1 MQVTINTIRDA
12 HNRIN
17 NHILKTPVESS
28 SEMNENSGVELYFKC
43 ENLQRSGSFKIRG
56 AVNAVFCLSDNEAN
70 KGVVTV
76 SSGNHGAAI
85 SLAAKIR
92 GINAT
97 VVLPKNA
104 LPYKRNLIGN
114 LGANI
119 VECEAQV
126 ESREKTLLKV
136 QNTTGATVIHPYNDY
151 RIMSGQG
158 TVALEF
164 LEELPDLDMVLVPVG
179 GGGLISGIAV
189 AVSKIAP
196 KINVVG
202 SEPALAD
209 DARQSFKKKI
219 LIPSNYPDT
228 VADGLRTSLGTKT
241 YPIILKYVKDIITA
255 PEDKILPTM
264 NLITKNLNDNI
275 EPSSAV
281 PLAALMENKQMFKG
295 KKVGIIISGGNS
307 PSLYNCT

>member
-12 HNRIN
+12 HSRIKT
-17 NHILKTPVESS
+17 HVHKTPVKSS
-28 SEMNENSGVELYFKC
+28 TEINENAGVELYFKC

-56 AVNAVFCLSDNEAN
+56 AVNAVFSLSDKEAN
-70 KGVVTV
+70 NGVVTV
-76 SSGNHGAAI
+76 SSGNHGTAL

-104 LPYKRNLIGN
+104 LPYKRNLIEN
-114 LGANI
+114 LGAKI

-126 ESREKTLLKV
+126 DSREETLLKV
-136 QNTTGATVIHPYNDY
+136 QKATGATVIHPYNDY
-151 RIMSGQG
+151 RIISGQG
-158 TVALEF
+158 TVALEL
-164 LEELPDLDMVLVPVG
+164 LEEVPDLDMVLVPVG

-189 AVSKIAP
+189 AVSEIAP
-196 KINVVG
+196 IINVVG
-202 SEPALAD
+202 VEPALAD
-209 DARQSFKKKI
+209 DARQSFEERK

-241 YPIILKYVKDIITA
+241 FPIILKYVKKIITA
-255 PEDKILPTM
+255 PEQKILPIM
-264 NLITKNLNDNI
+264 NMMTENLKDNI

-281 PLAALMENKQMFKG
+281 PLAALMEKKHMFKE
-295 KKVGIIISGGNS
+295 KKVGIIISGGNYA
-307 PSLYNCT
+307 SL

>member
-17 NHILKTPVESS
+17 THVLKTPVKSNTEI
-28 SEMNENSGVELYFKC
+28 NENAGVELYFKC

-70 KGVVTV
+70 NGVVTV
-76 SSGNHGAAI
+76 SSGNHGTAL

-104 LPYKRNLIGN
+104 LPFKRNLIEN
-114 LGANI
+114 LGAKI

-126 ESREKTLLKV
+126 ESREKTLLEV
-136 QNTTGATVIHPYNDY
+136 QKATGATVIHPYNDY
-151 RIMSGQG
+151 RIISGQG
-158 TVALEF
+158 TVALEL
-164 LEELPDLDMVLVPVG
+164 LEEVPELDMVLVPVG

-189 AVSKIAP
+189 AVAEITP

-202 SEPALAD
+202 AEPALAD
-209 DARQSFKKKI
+209 DARQSFEQKK

-228 VADGLRTSLGTKT
+228 VADGLRTSLGNKT

-255 PEDKILPTM
+255 PEHKILPIM
-264 NLITKNLNDNI
+264 KVMTKNLKDNI

-281 PLAALMENKQMFKG
+281 PLAALIENKHMFKD
-295 KKVGIIISGGNS
+295 KKVGIIISGGNYA
-307 PSLYNCT
+307 SL

>member
-17 NHILKTPVESS
+17 THVLKTPVKSNTEI
-28 SEMNENSGVELYFKC
+28 NENAGVELYFKC

-70 KGVVTV
+70 NGVVTV
-76 SSGNHGAAI
+76 SSGNHGTAL

-104 LPYKRNLIGN
+104 LPFKRNLIEN
-114 LGANI
+114 LGAKI

-126 ESREKTLLKV
+126 ESREKTLLEV
-136 QNTTGATVIHPYNDY
+136 QKATDATVIHPYNDY
-151 RIMSGQG
+151 RIISGQG
-158 TVALEF
+158 TVALEL
-164 LEELPDLDMVLVPVG
+164 LEQVPDLDMVLVPIG

-189 AVSKIAP
+189 AVSEITP

-202 SEPALAD
+202 AEPALAD
-209 DARQSFKKKI
+209 DARQSFEQKK

-228 VADGLRTSLGTKT
+228 VADGLRTSLGIKT
-241 YPIILKYVKDIITA
+241 YPIILKYVKDIITS
-255 PEDKILPTM
+255 PEHKILPIM
-264 NLITKNLNDNI
+264 KVMTKNLKDII

-281 PLAALMENKQMFKG
+281 PLAALIENRQMFKD
-295 KKVGIIISGGNS
+295 KKVGIIISGGNFAS
-307 PSLYNCT
+307 S

>member
-17 NHILKTPVESS
+17 THVLKTPVKSNTEI
-28 SEMNENSGVELYFKC
+28 NENAGVELYFKC

-56 AVNAVFCLSDNEAN
+56 AVNAVLCLSDNEAN
-70 KGVVTV
+70 NGVVTV
-76 SSGNHGAAI
+76 SSGNHGTAL

-104 LPYKRNLIGN
+104 LPFKRNLIEN
-114 LGANI
+114 LGAKI

-126 ESREKTLLKV
+126 ESREKTLLEV
-136 QNTTGATVIHPYNDY
+136 QKATGATVIHPYNDY
-151 RIMSGQG
+151 RIISGQG
-158 TVALEF
+158 TVALEL
-164 LEELPDLDMVLVPVG
+164 LEQVPDLDMVLVPIG

-189 AVSKIAP
+189 AVSEITP

-202 SEPALAD
+202 AEPALAD
-209 DARQSFKKKI
+209 DARQSFEQKK

-228 VADGLRTSLGTKT
+228 VADGLRTSLGIKT
-241 YPIILKYVKDIITA
+241 YPIILKYVNDIITA
-255 PEDKILPTM
+255 PEHKILPIM
-264 NLITKNLNDNI
+264 KVMTKNLKDNI

-281 PLAALMENKQMFKG
+281 PLAALMKKKHMFKE
-295 KKVGIIISGGNS
+295 KKVGIIISGGNYA
-307 PSLYNCT
+307 SL

>member
-12 HNRIN
+12 HSRIKT
-17 NHILKTPVESS
+17 HVHKTPVKSS
-28 SEMNENSGVELYFKC
+28 TEINENAGVELYFKC

-56 AVNAVFCLSDNEAN
+56 AVNAVFSLGEKEAN
-70 KGVVTV
+70 NGVVTV
-76 SSGNHGAAI
+76 SSGNHGTAL

-104 LPYKRNLIGN
+104 LPYKRNLIEN
-114 LGANI
+114 LGAKI

-126 ESREKTLLKV
+126 DSREETLLKV
-136 QNTTGATVIHPYNDY
+136 QKATGATVIHPYNDY
-151 RIMSGQG
+151 RIISGQG
-158 TVALEF
+158 TVALEL
-164 LEELPDLDMVLVPVG
+164 LEEVPDLDMVLVPVG

-189 AVSKIAP
+189 AVSEIAP
-196 KINVVG
+196 IINVVG
-202 SEPALAD
+202 VEPALAD
-209 DARQSFKKKI
+209 DARQSFEERK

-241 YPIILKYVKDIITA
+241 FPIILKYVKKIITA
-255 PEDKILPTM
+255 PEEKILPIM
-264 NLITKNLNDNI
+264 NVMTENLKDNM

-281 PLAALMENKQMFKG
+281 PLAALMEKKHMFKE
-295 KKVGIIISGGNS
+295 KKVGIIISGGNYA
-307 PSLYNCT
+307 SL

>member
-12 HNRIN
+12 HSRIKT
-17 NHILKTPVESS
+17 HVHKTPVKSS
-28 SEMNENSGVELYFKC
+28 TEINENAGVELYFKC

-56 AVNAVFCLSDNEAN
+56 AVNAVFSLGEKEAN
-70 KGVVTV
+70 NGVVTV
-76 SSGNHGAAI
+76 SSGNHGTAL

-104 LPYKRNLIGN
+104 LPYKRNLIEN
-114 LGANI
+114 LGAKI

-126 ESREKTLLKV
+126 DSREETLLKV
-136 QNTTGATVIHPYNDY
+136 QKATGATVIHPYNDY
-151 RIMSGQG
+151 RIISGQG
-158 TVALEF
+158 TVALEL
-164 LEELPDLDMVLVPVG
+164 LEEVPDLDMVLVPVG

-189 AVSKIAP
+189 AVSEIAP
-196 KINVVG
+196 IINVVG
-202 SEPALAD
+202 VEPALAD
-209 DARQSFKKKI
+209 DARQSFEERK

-241 YPIILKYVKDIITA
+241 FPIILKYVKKIITA
-255 PEDKILPTM
+255 PEEKILPIM
-264 NLITKNLNDNI
+264 NVMTENLKDNI

-281 PLAALMENKQMFKG
+281 PLAALMEKKHMFKE
-295 KKVGIIISGGNS
+295 KKVGIIISGGNYA
-307 PSLYNCT
+307 SL

>member
-17 NHILKTPVESS
+17 AHILKTPVKSS
-28 SEMNENSGVELYFKC
+28 TEINEYAGVELYFKC

-56 AVNAVFCLSDNEAN
+56 AVNAVLSLSDNKAN
-70 KGVVTV
+70 NGVVTV
-76 SSGNHGAAI
+76 SSGNHGTAL

-104 LPYKRNLIGN
+104 SSYKRNLIEN
-114 LGANI
+114 LGAKI
-119 VECEAQV
+119 VECEARV
-126 ESREKTLLKV
+126 ESREKTLLEV
-136 QNTTGATVIHPYNDY
+136 QDATGATVIHPYNDY
-151 RIMSGQG
+151 KIMSGQG

-164 LEELPDLDMVLVPVG
+164 LEQKPDLDIVLVPIG

-189 AVSKIAP
+189 AASEISP

-202 SEPALAD
+202 TEPELAD
-209 DARQSFKKKI
+209 DARQSFAKKK

-228 VADGLRTSLGTKT
+228 VADGLRTSLGEKT

-255 PEDKILPTM
+255 PEQNILPTM
-264 NLITKNLNDNI
+264 YLIAKTLKDNI

-281 PLAALMENKQMFKG
+281 PLAALIENKQMFKD
-295 KKVGIIISGGNS
+295 KKVGIIISGGNY
-307 PSLYNCT
+307 PL

>member
-17 NHILKTPVESS
+17 NYILKTPVKSNTEI
-28 SEMNENSGVELYFKC
+28 NKYAGVELYFKC

-70 KGVVTV
+70 NGVVTV
-76 SSGNHGAAI
+76 SSGNHGTAL

-104 LPYKRNLIGN
+104 LPFKRNLIEN
-114 LGANI
+114 LGAKI

-126 ESREKTLLKV
+126 ESREKTLLEV
-136 QNTTGATVIHPYNDY
+136 QKATGATVIHPYNDY
-151 RIMSGQG
+151 RIISGQG
-158 TVALEF
+158 TVALEL
-164 LEELPDLDMVLVPVG
+164 LEQVPDLDMVLVPIG

-189 AVSKIAP
+189 AVSEITP

-202 SEPALAD
+202 AEPALAD
-209 DARQSFKKKI
+209 DARQSFEQKK

-228 VADGLRTSLGTKT
+228 VADGLRTSLGNKT
-241 YPIILKYVKDIITA
+241 YPIILKYVEDIITA
-255 PEDKILPTM
+255 PEHKILPIM
-264 NLITKNLNDNI
+264 KMMTKNLKDNI

-281 PLAALMENKQMFKG
+281 PLAALIENKHMFKD
-295 KKVGIIISGGNS
+295 KKVGIIISGGNFTS
-307 PSLYNCT
+307 S

>member
-17 NHILKTPVESS
+17 NYVLKTPVKSNTEI
-28 SEMNENSGVELYFKC
+28 NKYAGVELYFKC

-70 KGVVTV
+70 NGVVTV
-76 SSGNHGAAI
+76 SSGNHGTAL

-97 VVLPKNA
+97 VVLPKNS
-104 LPYKRNLIGN
+104 LPFKRNLIEK
-114 LGANI
+114 LGAKI

-126 ESREKTLLKV
+126 ESREKTLLEV
-136 QNTTGATVIHPYNDY
+136 QKATGATVIHPYNDY
-151 RIMSGQG
+151 QIISGQG
-158 TVALEF
+158 TVVLEF
-164 LEELPDLDMVLVPVG
+164 LEEVPELDMVLVPIG

-189 AVSKIAP
+189 AVAGITP

-202 SEPALAD
+202 AEPALAD
-209 DARQSFKKKI
+209 DARQSFEQKQ

-228 VADGLRTSLGTKT
+228 VADGLRTSLGNKT

-255 PEDKILPTM
+255 PEHNILPIM
-264 NLITKNLNDNI
+264 KVMTKNLKDNI

-281 PLAALMENKQMFKG
+281 PLAALIENKQMFKD
-295 KKVGIIISGGNS
+295 KKVGIIISGGNFAS
-307 PSLYNCT
+307 S

>member
-17 NHILKTPVESS
+17 AHILKTPVKSS
-28 SEMNENSGVELYFKC
+28 TEINEYAGVELYFKC

-56 AVNAVFCLSDNEAN
+56 AVNAVLSLSDNKAN
-70 KGVVTV
+70 NGVVTV
-76 SSGNHGAAI
+76 SSGNHGTAL

-104 LPYKRNLIGN
+104 SSYKRNLIEN
-114 LGANI
+114 LGAKI
-119 VECEAQV
+119 VECEARV
-126 ESREKTLLKV
+126 ESREKTLLEV
-136 QNTTGATVIHPYNDY
+136 QDATGATVIHPYNDY
-151 RIMSGQG
+151 KIMSGQG

-164 LEELPDLDMVLVPVG
+164 LKQKPDLDIVLVPIG

-189 AVSKIAP
+189 AASEISP

-202 SEPALAD
+202 TEPELAD
-209 DARQSFKKKI
+209 DARQSFAKKK

-228 VADGLRTSLGTKT
+228 VADGLRTSLGEKT

-255 PEDKILPTM
+255 PEQNILPTM
-264 NLITKNLNDNI
+264 NLIAKTLKDNI

-281 PLAALMENKQMFKG
+281 PLTALIENKQMFKD
-295 KKVGIIISGGNS
+295 KKVGIIISGGNY
-307 PSLYNCT
+307 PL

>member
-17 NHILKTPVESS
+17 THVLKTPVKSNTEI
-28 SEMNENSGVELYFKC
+28 NENAGVELYFKC

-70 KGVVTV
+70 NGVVTV
-76 SSGNHGAAI
+76 SSGNHGTAL

-104 LPYKRNLIGN
+104 LPFKRNLIEN
-114 LGANI
+114 LGAKI

-126 ESREKTLLKV
+126 ESREKTLLEV
-136 QNTTGATVIHPYNDY
+136 QKATGATVIHPYNDY
-151 RIMSGQG
+151 RIISGQG
-158 TVALEF
+158 TVALEL
-164 LEELPDLDMVLVPVG
+164 LEQVPDLDMVLVPVG

-189 AVSKIAP
+189 AVSEITP

-202 SEPALAD
+202 AEPALAD
-209 DARQSFKKKI
+209 DARQSFEQKK

-228 VADGLRTSLGTKT
+228 VADGLRTSLGIKT

-255 PEDKILPTM
+255 PEHKILPIM
-264 NLITKNLNDNI
+264 KMMTKNLKDNI

-281 PLAALMENKQMFKG
+281 PLAALIENKQMFKD
-295 KKVGIIISGGNS
+295 KKVGIIISGGNFS
-307 PSLYNCT
+307 SS

>member
-12 HNRIN
+12 HSRIKT
-17 NHILKTPVESS
+17 HVHKTPVKSS
-28 SEMNENSGVELYFKC
+28 TEINENAGVELYFKC

-56 AVNAVFCLSDNEAN
+56 AVNAVFSLGEKEAN
-70 KGVVTV
+70 NGVVTV
-76 SSGNHGAAI
+76 SSGNHGTAL

-104 LPYKRNLIGN
+104 LPYKRNLIEN
-114 LGANI
+114 LGAKI

-126 ESREKTLLKV
+126 ESREETLLKV
-136 QNTTGATVIHPYNDY
+136 QKATGATVIHPYNDY
-151 RIMSGQG
+151 RIISGQG
-158 TVALEF
+158 TVALEL
-164 LEELPDLDMVLVPVG
+164 LEEVPDLDMVLVPVG

-189 AVSKIAP
+189 AVSEIAP
-196 KINVVG
+196 IINVVG
-202 SEPALAD
+202 VEPALAD
-209 DARQSFKKKI
+209 DARQSFEERK

-241 YPIILKYVKDIITA
+241 FPIILKYVKKIITA
-255 PEDKILPTM
+255 PEEKILPIM
-264 NLITKNLNDNI
+264 NVMTENLKDNI

-281 PLAALMENKQMFKG
+281 PLAALMEKKHMFKE
-295 KKVGIIISGGNS
+295 KKVGIIISGGNYA
-307 PSLYNCT
+307 SL

>member
-17 NHILKTPVESS
+17 THVLKTPVKSNTEI
-28 SEMNENSGVELYFKC
+28 NENAGVELYFKC

-56 AVNAVFCLSDNEAN
+56 AVNAVLCLNDNEAN
-70 KGVVTV
+70 NGVVTV
-76 SSGNHGAAI
+76 SSGNHGTAL

-104 LPYKRNLIGN
+104 LPFKRNLIEN
-114 LGANI
+114 LGAKI

-126 ESREKTLLKV
+126 ESREKTLLEV
-136 QNTTGATVIHPYNDY
+136 QKATGATVIHPYNDY
-151 RIMSGQG
+151 RIISGQG
-158 TVALEF
+158 TVALEL
-164 LEELPDLDMVLVPVG
+164 LEQVPDLDMVLVPIG

-189 AVSKIAP
+189 AVSEITP

-202 SEPALAD
+202 AEPALAD
-209 DARQSFKKKI
+209 DARQSFEQKK

-228 VADGLRTSLGTKT
+228 VADGLRTSLGNKT
-241 YPIILKYVKDIITA
+241 YPIILKYVEDIITA
-255 PEDKILPTM
+255 PEHKILPIM
-264 NLITKNLNDNI
+264 KMMTKNLKDNI

-281 PLAALMENKQMFKG
+281 PLAALIENKHMFKD
-295 KKVGIIISGGNS
+295 KKVGIIISGGNFTS
-307 PSLYNCT
+307 S

>member
-12 HNRIN
+12 HSRIKT
-17 NHILKTPVESS
+17 HVHKTPVKSS
-28 SEMNENSGVELYFKC
+28 TEINENAGVELYFKC

-56 AVNAVFCLSDNEAN
+56 AVNAVFSLGEKEAN
-70 KGVVTV
+70 NGVVTV
-76 SSGNHGAAI
+76 SSGNHGTAL

-104 LPYKRNLIGN
+104 LPYKRNLIEN
-114 LGANI
+114 LGAKI

-126 ESREKTLLKV
+126 DSREETLLKV
-136 QNTTGATVIHPYNDY
+136 QKATGATVIHPYNDY
-151 RIMSGQG
+151 RIISGQG
-158 TVALEF
+158 TVALEL
-164 LEELPDLDMVLVPVG
+164 LEEVPDLDMVLVPVG

-189 AVSKIAP
+189 AVSEIAP
-196 KINVVG
+196 IINVVG
-202 SEPALAD
+202 VEPALAD
-209 DARQSFKKKI
+209 DARQSFEERK

-241 YPIILKYVKDIITA
+241 FPIILKYVKKIITA
-255 PEDKILPTM
+255 PEEKILPIM
-264 NLITKNLNDNI
+264 NVMTENLKDNI

-281 PLAALMENKQMFKG
+281 PLAALMEKKHMFK
-295 KKVGIIISGGNS
+295 
-307 PSLYNCT
+307 Y

>member
-17 NHILKTPVESS
+17 THVLKTPVKSNTEI
-28 SEMNENSGVELYFKC
+28 NKNAGVELYFKC

-56 AVNAVFCLSDNEAN
+56 AVNAVLSLSDNKAN
-70 KGVVTV
+70 NGVVTV
-76 SSGNHGAAI
+76 SSGNHGTAL

-104 LPYKRNLIGN
+104 SSYKRNLIEN
-114 LGANI
+114 LGAKI
-119 VECEAQV
+119 VECEARV
-126 ESREKTLLKV
+126 ESRENTLLEV
-136 QNTTGATVIHPYNDY
+136 QDTTGATVIHPYNDY
-151 RIMSGQG
+151 KIMSGQG

-164 LEELPDLDMVLVPVG
+164 LEQKPDLDMVLVPIG

-189 AVSKIAP
+189 TVSEIAP

-202 SEPALAD
+202 TEPALAD
-209 DARQSFKKKI
+209 DARQSIAKKI

-228 VADGLRTSLGTKT
+228 VADGLRTSLGAKT

-255 PEDKILPTM
+255 PEQNILPTM
-264 NLITKNLNDNI
+264 NLLTKTLKDNI

-281 PLAALMENKQMFKG
+281 PLAALIEHKHMFKD
-295 KKVGIIISGGNS
+295 KKVGIIISGGNY
-307 PSLYNCT
+307 PLDY

>member
-17 NHILKTPVESS
+17 THVLKTPVKSNTEI
-28 SEMNENSGVELYFKC
+28 NENAGVELYFKC

-56 AVNAVFCLSDNEAN
+56 AVNAVLCLSDNEAN
-70 KGVVTV
+70 NGVVTV
-76 SSGNHGAAI
+76 SSGNHGTAL

-104 LPYKRNLIGN
+104 LPFKRNLIEN
-114 LGANI
+114 LGAKI

-126 ESREKTLLKV
+126 ESREKTLLEV
-136 QNTTGATVIHPYNDY
+136 QKATGATVIHPYNDY
-151 RIMSGQG
+151 RIISGQG
-158 TVALEF
+158 TVALEL
-164 LEELPDLDMVLVPVG
+164 LEEVPELDMVLVPVG
-179 GGGLISGIAV
+179 GGGLISGIAI
-189 AVSKIAP
+189 AVSEITP

-202 SEPALAD
+202 AEPALAD
-209 DARQSFKKKI
+209 DARQSFEQKK

-228 VADGLRTSLGTKT
+228 VADGLRTSLGNKT

-255 PEDKILPTM
+255 PEHKILPIM
-264 NLITKNLNDNI
+264 KVMTKNMKDNI

-281 PLAALMENKQMFKG
+281 PLAALIENKHMFKD
-295 KKVGIIISGGNS
+295 KKVGIIISGGNFS
-307 PSLYNCT
+307 SS

>member
-12 HNRIN
+12 HSRIKT
-17 NHILKTPVESS
+17 HVHKTPVKSS
-28 SEMNENSGVELYFKC
+28 TEINENAGVELYFKC

-56 AVNAVFCLSDNEAN
+56 AVNAVFSLGEKEAN
-70 KGVVTV
+70 NGVVTV
-76 SSGNHGAAI
+76 SSGNHGTAL

-104 LPYKRNLIGN
+104 LPYKRNLIEN
-114 LGANI
+114 LGAKI

-126 ESREKTLLKV
+126 DSREETLRKV
-136 QNTTGATVIHPYNDY
+136 QKATGATVIHPYNDY
-151 RIMSGQG
+151 RIISGQG
-158 TVALEF
+158 TVALEL
-164 LEELPDLDMVLVPVG
+164 LEEVPDLDMVLVPVG

-189 AVSKIAP
+189 AVSEIAP
-196 KINVVG
+196 IINVVG
-202 SEPALAD
+202 VEPALAD
-209 DARQSFKKKI
+209 DARQSFEERK

-241 YPIILKYVKDIITA
+241 FPIILKYVKKIITA
-255 PEDKILPTM
+255 PEEKILPIM
-264 NLITKNLNDNI
+264 NVMTENLKDNI

-281 PLAALMENKQMFKG
+281 PLAALMEKKHMFKE
-295 KKVGIIISGGNS
+295 KKVGIIISGGNYA
-307 PSLYNCT
+307 SL

>member
-12 HNRIN
+12 HSRIKT
-17 NHILKTPVESS
+17 HVHKTPVKSS
-28 SEMNENSGVELYFKC
+28 TEINENAGVELYFKC

-56 AVNAVFCLSDNEAN
+56 AVNAVFSLGEKEAN
-70 KGVVTV
+70 NGVVTV
-76 SSGNHGAAI
+76 SSGNHGTAL

-104 LPYKRNLIGN
+104 LPYKRNLIEN
-114 LGANI
+114 LGAKI

-136 QNTTGATVIHPYNDY
+136 QKATGATVIHPYNDY
-151 RIMSGQG
+151 RIISGQG
-158 TVALEF
+158 TVALEL
-164 LEELPDLDMVLVPVG
+164 LEEVPDLDMVLVPVG

-189 AVSKIAP
+189 AVSEIAP
-196 KINVVG
+196 IINVVG
-202 SEPALAD
+202 VEPALAD
-209 DARQSFKKKI
+209 DARQSFEERK

-241 YPIILKYVKDIITA
+241 FPIILKYVKKIITA
-255 PEDKILPTM
+255 PEEKILPIM
-264 NLITKNLNDNI
+264 NMMTENLKDNI

-281 PLAALMENKQMFKG
+281 PLAALMEKKHMFKE
-295 KKVGIIISGGNS
+295 KKVGIIISGGNYA
-307 PSLYNCT
+307 SL

>member
-12 HNRIN
+12 HSRIKT
-17 NHILKTPVESS
+17 HVHKTPVKSS
-28 SEMNENSGVELYFKC
+28 TEINENAGVELYFKC

-56 AVNAVFCLSDNEAN
+56 AVNAVFSLGEKEAN
-70 KGVVTV
+70 NGVVTV
-76 SSGNHGAAI
+76 SSGNHGTAL

-104 LPYKRNLIGN
+104 LPYKRNLIEN
-114 LGANI
+114 LGAKI

-126 ESREKTLLKV
+126 DSREETLLKV
-136 QNTTGATVIHPYNDY
+136 QKATGATVIHPYNDY
-151 RIMSGQG
+151 RIISGQG
-158 TVALEF
+158 TVALEL
-164 LEELPDLDMVLVPVG
+164 LEEVPDLDMVLVPVG

-189 AVSKIAP
+189 AVSEIAP
-196 KINVVG
+196 IINVVG
-202 SEPALAD
+202 VEPALAD
-209 DARQSFKKKI
+209 DARQSFEERK

-241 YPIILKYVKDIITA
+241 FPIILKYVKNIITA
-255 PEDKILPTM
+255 PEQKILPIM
-264 NLITKNLNDNI
+264 NMMTENLKDNI

-281 PLAALMENKQMFKG
+281 PLAALMEKKHMFKE
-295 KKVGIIISGGNS
+295 KKVGIIISGGNYA
-307 PSLYNCT
+307 SL

>member
-1 MQVTINTIRDA
+1 MRVTINTIRDA

-17 NHILKTPVESS
+17 MHVLKTPVKSNTEI
-28 SEMNENSGVELYFKC
+28 NENAGVELYFKC

-56 AVNAVFCLSDNEAN
+56 AVNAVLCLNDNEAN
-70 KGVVTV
+70 NGVVTV
-76 SSGNHGAAI
+76 SSGNHGTAL

-104 LPYKRNLIGN
+104 LPFKRNLIEN
-114 LGANI
+114 LGAKI

-126 ESREKTLLKV
+126 ESREKTLLEV
-136 QNTTGATVIHPYNDY
+136 QKATGATVIHPYNDY
-151 RIMSGQG
+151 QIISGQG
-158 TVALEF
+158 TVVLEF
-164 LEELPDLDMVLVPVG
+164 LEEVPELDMVLVPIG

-189 AVSKIAP
+189 AVSEITP

-202 SEPALAD
+202 AEPALAD
-209 DARQSFKKKI
+209 DARQSFEQKK

-228 VADGLRTSLGTKT
+228 VADGLRTSLGNKT

-255 PEDKILPTM
+255 PEHNILPIM
-264 NLITKNLNDNI
+264 KVMTKNLKDNI

-281 PLAALMENKQMFKG
+281 PLAALIENKQMFKD
-295 KKVGIIISGGNS
+295 KKVGIIISGGNFAS
-307 PSLYNCT
+307 S

>member
-12 HNRIN
+12 NNRIN
-17 NHILKTPVESS
+17 THVLKTPVKSNTEI
-28 SEMNENSGVELYFKC
+28 NENAGVELYFKC

-70 KGVVTV
+70 NGVVTV
-76 SSGNHGAAI
+76 SSGNHGTAL

-104 LPYKRNLIGN
+104 LPFKRNLIEN
-114 LGANI
+114 LGAKI

-126 ESREKTLLKV
+126 ESREKTLLEV
-136 QNTTGATVIHPYNDY
+136 QKATGATVIHPYNDY
-151 RIMSGQG
+151 RIISGQG
-158 TVALEF
+158 TVALEL
-164 LEELPDLDMVLVPVG
+164 LEQVPDLDMVLVPVG
-179 GGGLISGIAV
+179 GGGLISGIAI
-189 AVSKIAP
+189 AVSEKTP

-202 SEPALAD
+202 AEPPLAD
-209 DARQSFKKKI
+209 DARQSFEQKQ

-228 VADGLRTSLGTKT
+228 VADGLRTSLGIKT
-241 YPIILKYVKDIITA
+241 YPIILKYVEDIITA
-255 PEDKILPTM
+255 PEHKSLPIM
-264 NLITKNLNDNI
+264 KMMTKNLKDNI

-281 PLAALMENKQMFKG
+281 PLAALIENKHMFKD
-295 KKVGIIISGGNS
+295 KKVGIIISGGNFTS
-307 PSLYNCT
+307 S

>member
-12 HNRIN
+12 HSRIKT
-17 NHILKTPVESS
+17 HVHKTPVKSS
-28 SEMNENSGVELYFKC
+28 TEINENAGVELYFKC

-56 AVNAVFCLSDNEAN
+56 AVNAVFSLSEKEAN
-70 KGVVTV
+70 NGVVTV
-76 SSGNHGAAI
+76 SSGNHGTAL

-104 LPYKRNLIGN
+104 LPYKRNLIEN
-114 LGANI
+114 LGAKI

-126 ESREKTLLKV
+126 DSREETLLKV
-136 QNTTGATVIHPYNDY
+136 QKATGATVIHPYNDY
-151 RIMSGQG
+151 RIISGQG
-158 TVALEF
+158 TVALEL
-164 LEELPDLDMVLVPVG
+164 LEEVPDLDMVLVPVG

-189 AVSKIAP
+189 AVSEIAP
-196 KINVVG
+196 IINVVG
-202 SEPALAD
+202 VEPALAD
-209 DARQSFKKKI
+209 DARQSFEERK

-241 YPIILKYVKDIITA
+241 FPIILKYVKKIITA
-255 PEDKILPTM
+255 PEQKILPIM
-264 NLITKNLNDNI
+264 NVMTENLKDNI

-281 PLAALMENKQMFKG
+281 PLAALMEKKHMFKE
-295 KKVGIIISGGNS
+295 KKVGIIISGGNYA
-307 PSLYNCT
+307 SL

>member
-17 NHILKTPVESS
+17 THVLKTPVKSNTEI
-28 SEMNENSGVELYFKC
+28 NENAGVELYFKC

-56 AVNAVFCLSDNEAN
+56 AVNAVLCLSDNEAN
-70 KGVVTV
+70 NGVVTV
-76 SSGNHGAAI
+76 SSGNHGTAL

-104 LPYKRNLIGN
+104 LPFKRNLIEN

-126 ESREKTLLKV
+126 ESREKTLLEV
-136 QNTTGATVIHPYNDY
+136 QKATGATVIHPYNDY
-151 RIMSGQG
+151 RIISGQG
-158 TVALEF
+158 TVALEL
-164 LEELPDLDMVLVPVG
+164 LEQVPDLDMVLVPIG

-189 AVSKIAP
+189 AVSEITP

-202 SEPALAD
+202 AEPALAD
-209 DARQSFKKKI
+209 DARQSFEQKK

-241 YPIILKYVKDIITA
+241 FPIILKYVKKIITA
-255 PEDKILPTM
+255 PEEKILPIM
-264 NLITKNLNDNI
+264 NVMTENLKDNI

-281 PLAALMENKQMFKG
+281 PLAALMEKKHMFKE
-295 KKVGIIISGGNS
+295 KKVGIIISGGNYA
-307 PSLYNCT
+307 SL

>member
-12 HNRIN
+12 HNRIST
-17 NHILKTPVESS
+17 HILKTPVKSS
-28 SEMNENSGVELYFKC
+28 TEINEIAGAELYFKC

-56 AVNAVFCLSDNEAN
+56 AVNAVLSLSDNKAN
-70 KGVVTV
+70 NGVVTV
-76 SSGNHGAAI
+76 SSGNHGTAL

-104 LPYKRNLIGN
+104 LPYKRNLIEN
-114 LGANI
+114 LGAKI
-119 VECEAQV
+119 VECEARV
-126 ESREKTLLKV
+126 ESREKTLLEV
-136 QNTTGATVIHPYNDY
+136 QDSTGATVIHPYNDY
-151 RIMSGQG
+151 QIMSGQG

-164 LEELPDLDMVLVPVG
+164 LEQKPDLDMVLVPIG

-189 AVSKIAP
+189 TVSEIAP

-202 SEPALAD
+202 TEPALAD
-209 DARQSFKKKI
+209 DARQSIAKKK

-228 VADGLRTSLGTKT
+228 VADGLRTSLGEKT

-255 PEDKILPTM
+255 PEQNILPTM
-264 NLITKNLNDNI
+264 NLLTKTLKDNI

-281 PLAALMENKQMFKG
+281 PLAALIEHKHMFKD
-295 KKVGIIISGGNS
+295 KKVGIIISGGNY
-307 PSLYNCT
+307 PLVY

>member
-17 NHILKTPVESS
+17 NYILKTPVKSNTEI
-28 SEMNENSGVELYFKC
+28 NKYAGVELYFKC

-70 KGVVTV
+70 NGVVTV
-76 SSGNHGAAI
+76 SSGNHGTAL

-104 LPYKRNLIGN
+104 LPFKRNLIEN
-114 LGANI
+114 LGAKI

-126 ESREKTLLKV
+126 ESREKTLLEV
-136 QNTTGATVIHPYNDY
+136 QKATGATVIHPYNDY
-151 RIMSGQG
+151 RIISGQG
-158 TVALEF
+158 TVALEL
-164 LEELPDLDMVLVPVG
+164 LEQVPDLDMVLVPIG

-189 AVSKIAP
+189 AVSEITP

-202 SEPALAD
+202 AEPALAD
-209 DARQSFKKKI
+209 DARQSFEQKK

-228 VADGLRTSLGTKT
+228 VADGLRTSLGNKT

-255 PEDKILPTM
+255 PEHKILPIM
-264 NLITKNLNDNI
+264 KVMTKNLKDNI

-281 PLAALMENKQMFKG
+281 PLAALIENKQMFKD
-295 KKVGIIISGGNS
+295 KKVGIIISGGNFAS
-307 PSLYNCT
+307 S

>member
-17 NHILKTPVESS
+17 THVLKTPVKSNTEI
-28 SEMNENSGVELYFKC
+28 NENAGVELYFKC

-56 AVNAVFCLSDNEAN
+56 AVNAVLCLSDNEAN
-70 KGVVTV
+70 NGVVTV
-76 SSGNHGAAI
+76 SSGNHGTAL

-104 LPYKRNLIGN
+104 LPFKRNLIEN
-114 LGANI
+114 LGAKI

-126 ESREKTLLKV
+126 ESREKTLLEV
-136 QNTTGATVIHPYNDY
+136 QKATGATVIHPYNDY
-151 RIMSGQG
+151 RIISGQG
-158 TVALEF
+158 TVALEL
-164 LEELPDLDMVLVPVG
+164 LEEVPELDMVLVPVG

-189 AVSKIAP
+189 AVSEITP

-202 SEPALAD
+202 AEPALAD
-209 DARQSFKKKI
+209 DARQSFEQKK

-228 VADGLRTSLGTKT
+228 VADGLRTSLGNKT

-255 PEDKILPTM
+255 PEHKILPIM
-264 NLITKNLNDNI
+264 KVMTKNLKDNI

-281 PLAALMENKQMFKG
+281 PLAALIENKQMFKD
-295 KKVGIIISGGNS
+295 KKVGIIISGGNFS
-307 PSLYNCT
+307 SS

>member
-17 NHILKTPVESS
+17 THVLKTPVKSS
-28 SEMNENSGVELYFKC
+28 TEINENAGVELYFKC

-56 AVNAVFCLSDNEAN
+56 AINAVFCLSDNEAN
-70 KGVVTV
+70 NGVVTV
-76 SSGNHGAAI
+76 SSGNHGTAL

-104 LPYKRNLIGN
+104 LPFKRNLIEN
-114 LGANI
+114 LGAKI

-126 ESREKTLLKV
+126 ESREKTLLEV
-136 QNTTGATVIHPYNDY
+136 QKATGATVIHPYNDY
-151 RIMSGQG
+151 RIISGQG
-158 TVALEF
+158 TVALEL
-164 LEELPDLDMVLVPVG
+164 LEEVPELDMVLVPVG

-189 AVSKIAP
+189 AVSEITP

-202 SEPALAD
+202 AEPALAD
-209 DARQSFKKKI
+209 DARQSFEQKK

-228 VADGLRTSLGTKT
+228 VADGLRTSLGNKT

-255 PEDKILPTM
+255 PEHKILPIM
-264 NLITKNLNDNI
+264 KVMTKNLKDNI

-281 PLAALMENKQMFKG
+281 PLAALIENKQMFKD
-295 KKVGIIISGGNS
+295 KKVGIIISGGNFS
-307 PSLYNCT
+307 SS

>member
-17 NHILKTPVESS
+17 THVLKTPVKSNTEI
-28 SEMNENSGVELYFKC
+28 NENAGVELYFKC

-56 AVNAVFCLSDNEAN
+56 AVNAVLCLSDNEAN
-70 KGVVTV
+70 NGVVTV
-76 SSGNHGAAI
+76 SSGNHGTAL

-104 LPYKRNLIGN
+104 LPFKRNLIEN
-114 LGANI
+114 LGAKI

-126 ESREKTLLKV
+126 ESREKTLLEV
-136 QNTTGATVIHPYNDY
+136 QKATGATVIHPYNDY
-151 RIMSGQG
+151 RIISGQG
-158 TVALEF
+158 TVALEL
-164 LEELPDLDMVLVPVG
+164 LEEVPELDMVLVPVG

-189 AVSKIAP
+189 AVSEITP

-202 SEPALAD
+202 AEPALAD
-209 DARQSFKKKI
+209 DARQSFEQKK

-228 VADGLRTSLGTKT
+228 VADGLRTSLGIKT

-255 PEDKILPTM
+255 PEHKILPIM
-264 NLITKNLNDNI
+264 KVMTKNMKDNI

-281 PLAALMENKQMFKG
+281 PLAALIENKHMFKD
-295 KKVGIIISGGNS
+295 KKVGIIISGGNFAS
-307 PSLYNCT
+307 S

>member
-12 HNRIN
+12 HSRIKT
-17 NHILKTPVESS
+17 HVHKTPVKSS
-28 SEMNENSGVELYFKC
+28 TEINENAGVELYFKC

-56 AVNAVFCLSDNEAN
+56 AVNAVFSLGEKEAN
-70 KGVVTV
+70 NGVVTV
-76 SSGNHGAAI
+76 SSGNHGTAL

-104 LPYKRNLIGN
+104 LPYKRNLIEN
-114 LGANI
+114 LGAKI

-126 ESREKTLLKV
+126 DSREETLLKV
-136 QNTTGATVIHPYNDY
+136 QKATGATVIHPYNDY
-151 RIMSGQG
+151 RIISGQG
-158 TVALEF
+158 TVALEL
-164 LEELPDLDMVLVPVG
+164 LEEVPDLDMVLVPVG

-189 AVSKIAP
+189 AVSEIAP
-196 KINVVG
+196 IINVVG
-202 SEPALAD
+202 VEPALAD
-209 DARQSFKKKI
+209 DARQSFEERK

-241 YPIILKYVKDIITA
+241 FPIILKYVKKIITA
-255 PEDKILPTM
+255 PEQKILPIM
-264 NLITKNLNDNI
+264 NVMTENLKDNI

-281 PLAALMENKQMFKG
+281 PLAALMEKKHMFKE
-295 KKVGIIISGGNS
+295 KKVGIIISGGNYA
-307 PSLYNCT
+307 SL

>member
-17 NHILKTPVESS
+17 AHILKTPVKSS
-28 SEMNENSGVELYFKC
+28 TEINEYAGVALYFKC

-56 AVNAVFCLSDNEAN
+56 AVNAVLSLSDNKAN
-70 KGVVTV
+70 NGVVTV
-76 SSGNHGAAI
+76 SSGNHGTAL

-104 LPYKRNLIGN
+104 SSYKRNLIEN
-114 LGANI
+114 LGAKI
-119 VECEAQV
+119 VECEARV
-126 ESREKTLLKV
+126 ESREKTLLEV
-136 QNTTGATVIHPYNDY
+136 QDATGATVIHPYNDY
-151 RIMSGQG
+151 KIMSGQG

-164 LEELPDLDMVLVPVG
+164 LKQKPDLDIVLVPIG

-189 AVSKIAP
+189 AASEISP

-202 SEPALAD
+202 TEPELAD
-209 DARQSFKKKI
+209 DARQSFAKKK

-228 VADGLRTSLGTKT
+228 VADGLRTSLGEKT

-255 PEDKILPTM
+255 PEQNILPTM
-264 NLITKNLNDNI
+264 YLIAKTLKDNI

-281 PLAALMENKQMFKG
+281 PLAALIENKQMFKD
-295 KKVGIIISGGNS
+295 KKVGIIISGGNY
-307 PSLYNCT
+307 PL

>member
-17 NHILKTPVESS
+17 AHILKTPVKSS
-28 SEMNENSGVELYFKC
+28 TEINEYAGVELYFKC

-56 AVNAVFCLSDNEAN
+56 AVNAVLSLSDNKAN
-70 KGVVTV
+70 NGVVTV
-76 SSGNHGAAI
+76 SSGNHGTAL

-104 LPYKRNLIGN
+104 SSYKRNLIEN
-114 LGANI
+114 LGAKI
-119 VECEAQV
+119 VECEARV
-126 ESREKTLLKV
+126 ESREKTLLEV
-136 QNTTGATVIHPYNDY
+136 QDATGATVIHPYNDY
-151 RIMSGQG
+151 KIMSGQG

-164 LEELPDLDMVLVPVG
+164 FEQKPDLDIVLVPIG

-189 AVSKIAP
+189 AASEISP

-202 SEPALAD
+202 TEPALAD
-209 DARQSFKKKI
+209 DARQSFAKKK

-228 VADGLRTSLGTKT
+228 VADGLRTSLGEKT

-255 PEDKILPTM
+255 PEQNILPTM
-264 NLITKNLNDNI
+264 NLIAKTLKDNI

-281 PLAALMENKQMFKG
+281 PLAALIENKQMFKD
-295 KKVGIIISGGNS
+295 KKVGIIISGGNY
-307 PSLYNCT
+307 PL

>member
-12 HNRIN
+12 HNRIKM
-17 NHILKTPVESS
+17 HVLKTPVKSNTEI
-28 SEMNENSGVELYFKC
+28 NENAGVELYFKC

-56 AVNAVFCLSDNEAN
+56 AVNAVLCLSDNEAN
-70 KGVVTV
+70 NGVVTV
-76 SSGNHGAAI
+76 SSGNHGTAL

-104 LPYKRNLIGN
+104 LPFKRNLIEN
-114 LGANI
+114 LGAKI

-126 ESREKTLLKV
+126 ESREKTLLEV
-136 QNTTGATVIHPYNDY
+136 QKATGATVIHPYNDY
-151 RIMSGQG
+151 RIISGQG
-158 TVALEF
+158 TVALEL
-164 LEELPDLDMVLVPVG
+164 LEEVPELDMVLVPVG
-179 GGGLISGIAV
+179 GGGLISGIAI
-189 AVSKIAP
+189 AVSEITP

-202 SEPALAD
+202 AEPALAD
-209 DARQSFKKKI
+209 DARQSFEQKK

-228 VADGLRTSLGTKT
+228 VADGLRTSLGNKT

-255 PEDKILPTM
+255 PEHKILPIM
-264 NLITKNLNDNI
+264 KVMTKNLKDNI

-281 PLAALMENKQMFKG
+281 PLAALIENKQMFKD
-295 KKVGIIISGGNS
+295 KKVGIIISGGNFS
-307 PSLYNCT
+307 SS

>member
-17 NHILKTPVESS
+17 THVLKTPVKSNTEI
-28 SEMNENSGVELYFKC
+28 NENAGVELYFKC

-56 AVNAVFCLSDNEAN
+56 AVNAVLCLSDNEAN
-70 KGVVTV
+70 NGVVTV
-76 SSGNHGAAI
+76 SSGNHGTAL

-104 LPYKRNLIGN
+104 LPYKRNLIEN
-114 LGANI
+114 LGAKI

-126 ESREKTLLKV
+126 ESREKTLFKV
-136 QNTTGATVIHPYNDY
+136 QKATGATVIHPYNDY

-158 TVALEF
+158 TVALEL
-164 LEELPDLDMVLVPVG
+164 LEQVPDLDMVLVPIG

-189 AVSKIAP
+189 AVSEITP

-202 SEPALAD
+202 AEPALAD
-209 DARQSFKKKI
+209 DARQSFEQKK

-228 VADGLRTSLGTKT
+228 VADGLRTSLGIKT
-241 YPIILKYVKDIITA
+241 YPIILKYVKDIITS
-255 PEDKILPTM
+255 PEHKILPIM
-264 NLITKNLNDNI
+264 KVMTKNLKDNI

-281 PLAALMENKQMFKG
+281 PLAALIENKQMFKD
-295 KKVGIIISGGNS
+295 KKVGIIISGGNFS
-307 PSLYNCT
+307 SS

>member
-17 NHILKTPVESS
+17 AHILKTPVKSS
-28 SEMNENSGVELYFKC
+28 TEINENAGVELYFKC

-56 AVNAVFCLSDNEAN
+56 AVNAVLSLSDNKAN
-70 KGVVTV
+70 NGVVTV
-76 SSGNHGAAI
+76 SSGNHGTAL

-104 LPYKRNLIGN
+104 SSYKRNLIEN
-114 LGANI
+114 LGAKI
-119 VECEAQV
+119 VECEARV
-126 ESREKTLLKV
+126 ESREKTLLEV
-136 QNTTGATVIHPYNDY
+136 QDATGATVIHPYNDY
-151 RIMSGQG
+151 KIMSGQG

-164 LEELPDLDMVLVPVG
+164 LEQKPDLDIVLVPIG

-189 AVSKIAP
+189 AVSEISP

-202 SEPALAD
+202 TEPALAD
-209 DARQSFKKKI
+209 DARQSFAKKK

-228 VADGLRTSLGTKT
+228 VADGLRTSLGEKT

-255 PEDKILPTM
+255 PEQNILPTM
-264 NLITKNLNDNI
+264 NLIAKTLKDNI

-281 PLAALMENKQMFKG
+281 PLAALMENKQMFKD
-295 KKVGIIISGGNS
+295 KKVGIIISGGNY
-307 PSLYNCT
+307 PL

>member
-12 HNRIN
+12 HSRIKTHVHN
-17 NHILKTPVESS
+17 TPVKSS
-28 SEMNENSGVELYFKC
+28 TEINENAGVELYFKC

-56 AVNAVFCLSDNEAN
+56 AVNAVFSLGEKEAN
-70 KGVVTV
+70 NGVVTV
-76 SSGNHGAAI
+76 SSGNHGTAL

-104 LPYKRNLIGN
+104 LPYKRNLIEN
-114 LGANI
+114 LGAKI

-126 ESREKTLLKV
+126 DSREETLLKV
-136 QNTTGATVIHPYNDY
+136 QKATGATVIHPYNDY
-151 RIMSGQG
+151 RIISGQG
-158 TVALEF
+158 TVALEL
-164 LEELPDLDMVLVPVG
+164 LEEVPDLDMVLVPVG

-189 AVSKIAP
+189 AVSEIAP
-196 KINVVG
+196 IINVVG
-202 SEPALAD
+202 VEPALAD
-209 DARQSFKKKI
+209 DARQSFEERK

-241 YPIILKYVKDIITA
+241 FPIILKYVKKIITA
-255 PEDKILPTM
+255 PEEKILPIM
-264 NLITKNLNDNI
+264 NVMTENLKDNI

-281 PLAALMENKQMFKG
+281 PLAALMEKKHMFKE
-295 KKVGIIISGGNS
+295 KKVGIIISGGNYA
-307 PSLYNCT
+307 SL

>member
-12 HNRIN
+12 HSRIKT
-17 NHILKTPVESS
+17 HVHKTPVKSS
-28 SEMNENSGVELYFKC
+28 TEINENAGVELYFKC

-56 AVNAVFCLSDNEAN
+56 AVNAVFSLGEKEAN
-70 KGVVTV
+70 NGVVTV
-76 SSGNHGAAI
+76 SSGNHGTAL

-104 LPYKRNLIGN
+104 LPYKRNLIEN
-114 LGANI
+114 LGAKI

-126 ESREKTLLKV
+126 DSREETLLNV
-136 QNTTGATVIHPYNDY
+136 QKATGATVIHPYNDY
-151 RIMSGQG
+151 RIISGQG
-158 TVALEF
+158 TVALEL
-164 LEELPDLDMVLVPVG
+164 LEEVPDLDMVLVPVG

-189 AVSKIAP
+189 AVSEIAP
-196 KINVVG
+196 IINVVG
-202 SEPALAD
+202 VEPALAD
-209 DARQSFKKKI
+209 DARQSFEERK

-241 YPIILKYVKDIITA
+241 FPIILKYVKKIITA
-255 PEDKILPTM
+255 PEEKILPIM
-264 NLITKNLNDNI
+264 NVMTENLKDNI

-281 PLAALMENKQMFKG
+281 PLAALMEKKHMFKE
-295 KKVGIIISGGNS
+295 KKVGIIISGGNYA
-307 PSLYNCT
+307 SL